1 MHNLFHYE
9 NPFIQFLVRVG
20 DLMILNLLFIL
31 CSLPVVTLGA
41 SLTALHRVTQNMLF
55 EQEEPLLKAFF
66 RAFRQNFRQSTLAWL
81 VELVVIVS
89 LVCDVLLVMAY
100 FDGGLAKAMYILVA
114 VLAILVAGVF
124 SYLMPLIARYEN
136 GMRQQVNN
144 AVVLAIIK
152 LPKTVLLT
160 LLNLLPVI
168 LLLISVPVFVQTL
181 IFWVIIG
188 FAFMAFLQ
196 ESLLRSV
203 YEQLE
208 KGNNSVTL
216 GM

>member
-188 FAFMAFLQ
+188 FAFVSFLTSSILKPVFQ
-196 ESLLRSV
+196 E
-203 YEQLE
+203 LE
-208 KGNNSVTL
+208 KGNDSVTI
-216 GM
+216 G

>member
-1 MHNLFHYE
+1 MRNLFNYE

-20 DLMILNLLFIL
+20 DLIILNVLFIL
-31 CSLPVVTLGA
+31 CSAPVVTLGA

-66 RAFRQNFRQSTLAWL
+66 RAFRQNFKQSTLAWL

-100 FDGGLAKAMYILVA
+100 FNGGLAKAMYILVA
-114 VLAILVAGVF
+114 VLAILVAGVYA
-124 SYLMPLIARYEN
+124 YLMPLIARYEN

-152 LPKTVLLT
+152 LPKTVLLVF
-160 LLNLLPVI
+160 LNLLPVI
-168 LLLISVPVFVQTL
+168 LLVISVPLFIQTL

-188 FAFMAFLQ
+188 FAFVSFI
-196 ESLLRSV
+196 ESSILKPV
-203 YEQLE
+203 FQQLE
-208 KGNNSVTL
+208 KGNESVTI
-216 GM
+216 G

>member
-1 MHNLFHYE
+1 MRNLFNYE

-20 DLMILNLLFIL
+20 DLMILNVLFIL
-31 CSLPVVTLGA
+31 CSAPVVTLGA

-55 EQEEPLLKAFF
+55 EQEEPLIKAFF
-66 RAFRQNFRQSTLAWL
+66 RAFRQNFKQSTLVWL

-100 FDGGLAKAMYILVA
+100 FNGGLAKAMYILVA

-136 GMRQQVNN
+136 GMRQQVYN

-152 LPKTVLLT
+152 LPKTVLLM

-188 FAFMAFLQ
+188 FAFVSFLTSSILKPVFQ
-196 ESLLRSV
+196 
-203 YEQLE
+203 QLE
-208 KGNNSVTL
+208 KGNNSVTI
-216 GM
+216 G

>member
-20 DLMILNLLFIL
+20 DLMILNALFIL

-55 EQEEPLLKAFF
+55 EQEEPIIKSFF
-66 RAFRQNFRQSTLAWL
+66 RAFRQNFKQSTLAWL

-188 FAFMAFLQ
+188 FAFVSFLTSSILKPVFQ
-196 ESLLRSV
+196 
-203 YEQLE
+203 QLE
-208 KGNNSVTL
+208 KGNNSVTI
-216 GM
+216 G

>member
-20 DLMILNLLFIL
+20 DLMILNALFIL

-41 SLTALHRVTQNMLF
+41 SLTAMHRVTQNMLF

-152 LPKTVLLT
+152 LPKTVLLM

-188 FAFMAFLQ
+188 FAFVSFLTSSILKPVFQ
-196 ESLLRSV
+196 
-203 YEQLE
+203 QLE
-208 KGNNSVTL
+208 KGNSSVTI
-216 GM
+216 G

>member
-1 MHNLFHYE
+1 MHNLFNYE

-20 DLMILNLLFIL
+20 DLMILNVLFIL

-55 EQEEPLLKAFF
+55 EQEEPLIKSFF
-66 RAFRQNFRQSTLAWL
+66 RAFRQNFKQSTLAWL

-100 FDGGLAKAMYILVA
+100 FNGGLAKAMYILVA

-188 FAFMAFLQ
+188 FAFVSFLTSSILKPVFQ
-196 ESLLRSV
+196 
-203 YEQLE
+203 QLE
-208 KGNNSVTL
+208 KGNSSVTI
-216 GM
+216 G

>member
-1 MHNLFHYE
+1 MRNLFNYE

-20 DLMILNLLFIL
+20 DLIILNVLFIL
-31 CSLPVVTLGA
+31 CSAPVVTLGA

-66 RAFRQNFRQSTLAWL
+66 RAFRQNFKQSTLAWL

-100 FDGGLAKAMYILVA
+100 FNGGLAKAMYILVA
-114 VLAILVAGVF
+114 VLAILVAGVYA
-124 SYLMPLIARYEN
+124 YLMPLIARYEN

-144 AVVLAIIK
+144 AVILAIIK
-152 LPKTVLLT
+152 LPKTLL
-160 LLNLLPVI
+160 LVFLNLLPVI
-168 LLLISVPVFVQTL
+168 LVLISVPVFVQTL

-188 FAFMAFLQ
+188 FAFVSFLTSSILKPVFQ
-196 ESLLRSV
+196 
-203 YEQLE
+203 QLE
-208 KGNNSVTL
+208 KGNESVTI
-216 GM
+216 G

>member
-1 MHNLFHYE
+1 MRNLFNYE

-20 DLMILNLLFIL
+20 DLIILNVLFIL
-31 CSLPVVTLGA
+31 CSAPVVTLGA

-66 RAFRQNFRQSTLAWL
+66 RAFRQNFKQSTLAWL

-114 VLAILVAGVF
+114 VLAILVVGVF

-152 LPKTVLLT
+152 LPKTLL
-160 LLNLLPVI
+160 LVFLNLLPVI
-168 LLLISVPVFVQTL
+168 LVLISVPVFVQTL
-181 IFWVIIG
+181 IFWVVIG
-188 FAFMAFLQ
+188 FAFVSFI
-196 ESLLRSV
+196 ESSILKPV
-203 YEQLE
+203 FQQLE
-208 KGNNSVTL
+208 KGNESVTI
-216 GM
+216 G

>member
-20 DLMILNLLFIL
+20 DLMILNVLFIL
-31 CSLPVVTLGA
+31 CSAPVVTLGA

-55 EQEEPLLKAFF
+55 EQEEPLIKSFF
-66 RAFRQNFRQSTLAWL
+66 RAFRQNFKQSTLVWL
-81 VELVVIVS
+81 AELVIIVS
-89 LVCDVLLVMAY
+89 LACDVLLVMAY
-100 FDGGLAKAMYILVA
+100 FDGSLARTMYILVA

-152 LPKTVLLT
+152 LPKTIILVLM
-160 LLNLLPVI
+160 NLLPVI

-188 FAFMAFLQ
+188 FAFVSFLTSSILKPVFQ
-196 ESLLRSV
+196 
-203 YEQLE
+203 QLE
-208 KGNNSVTL
+208 KGNNSVTI
-216 GM
+216 G

>member
-20 DLMILNLLFIL
+20 DLMILNALFIL

-41 SLTALHRVTQNMLF
+41 SLTAMHRVTQNMLF
-55 EQEEPLLKAFF
+55 EQEEPIIKSFF
-66 RAFRQNFRQSTLAWL
+66 RAFRQNFKQSTLAWL

-114 VLAILVAGVF
+114 VLVILVAGVF

-136 GMRQQVNN
+136 GMRQQVYN

-152 LPKTVLLT
+152 LPKTVLLM

-188 FAFMAFLQ
+188 FAFVSFLTSSILKPVFQ
-196 ESLLRSV
+196 
-203 YEQLE
+203 QLE
-208 KGNNSVTL
+208 KGNSSVTI
-216 GM
+216 G

>member
-188 FAFMAFLQ
+188 FAFVSFLTSSILKPVFQ
-196 ESLLRSV
+196 
-203 YEQLE
+203 QLE
-208 KGNNSVTL
+208 KGNESVTI
-216 GM
+216 G

>member
-1 MHNLFHYE
+1 MRNLFNYE

-20 DLMILNLLFIL
+20 DLMILNVLFIL
-31 CSLPVVTLGA
+31 CSAPVVTLGA

-66 RAFRQNFRQSTLAWL
+66 RAFRQNFKQSTLAWL

-100 FDGGLAKAMYILVA
+100 FNGGLAKAMYILVA
-114 VLAILVAGVF
+114 VLAILVAGVYA
-124 SYLMPLIARYEN
+124 YLMPLIARYEN

-152 LPKTVLLT
+152 LPKTLL
-160 LLNLLPVI
+160 LVFLNLLPVI
-168 LLLISVPVFVQTL
+168 LVLISVPVFVQTL

-188 FAFMAFLQ
+188 FAFVSFLTSSILKPVFQ
-196 ESLLRSV
+196 
-203 YEQLE
+203 QLE
-208 KGNNSVTL
+208 KGNESVTI
-216 GM
+216 G

>member
-1 MHNLFHYE
+1 MRNLFNYE

-20 DLMILNLLFIL
+20 DLIILNVLFIL
-31 CSLPVVTLGA
+31 CSAPVVTLGA

-66 RAFRQNFRQSTLAWL
+66 RAFRQNFKQSTLAWL

-100 FDGGLAKAMYILVA
+100 FNGGLAKTMYILVA
-114 VLAILVAGVF
+114 VLAILVAGVYA
-124 SYLMPLIARYEN
+124 YLMPLIARYEN

-152 LPKTVLLT
+152 LPKTLL
-160 LLNLLPVI
+160 LVFLNLLPVI
-168 LLLISVPVFVQTL
+168 LVLISVPVFVQTL
-181 IFWVIIG
+181 IFWVVIG
-188 FAFMAFLQ
+188 FAFVSFI
-196 ESLLRSV
+196 ESSILKPV
-203 YEQLE
+203 FQQLE
-208 KGNNSVTL
+208 KGNESVTI
-216 GM
+216 G

>member
-20 DLMILNLLFIL
+20 DLMILNALFIL

-66 RAFRQNFRQSTLAWL
+66 RAFRQNFKQSTLAWL

-100 FDGGLAKAMYILVA
+100 FNGGLAKAMYILVA

-124 SYLMPLIARYEN
+124 SYLMPLIARYAN
-136 GMRQQVNN
+136 GTRQQVNN

-152 LPKTVLLT
+152 LPKTLLLM

-188 FAFMAFLQ
+188 FAFVSFLTSSILKPVFQ
-196 ESLLRSV
+196 
-203 YEQLE
+203 QLE
-208 KGNNSVTL
+208 KGNNSVTI
-216 GM
+216 G

>member
-55 EQEEPLLKAFF
+55 EQEEPLIKAFF
-66 RAFRQNFRQSTLAWL
+66 RAFRQNFKQSTLVWL

-100 FDGGLAKAMYILVA
+100 FNGGLAKAMYILVA

-152 LPKTVLLT
+152 LPKTLLLM

-188 FAFMAFLQ
+188 FAFVSFLTSSILKPVFQ
-196 ESLLRSV
+196 
-203 YEQLE
+203 QLE
-208 KGNNSVTL
+208 KGNNSVTI
-216 GM
+216 G

>member
-55 EQEEPLLKAFF
+55 EQEEPLIKAFF
-66 RAFRQNFRQSTLAWL
+66 RAFRQNFKQSTLVWL

-100 FDGGLAKAMYILVA
+100 FNGGLAKAMYILVA

-136 GMRQQVNN
+136 GTRQQVNN

-152 LPKTVLLT
+152 LPKTLLLM

-188 FAFMAFLQ
+188 FAFVSFLTSSILKPVFQ
-196 ESLLRSV
+196 
-203 YEQLE
+203 QLE
-208 KGNNSVTL
+208 KGNNSVTI
-216 GM
+216 G

>member
-66 RAFRQNFRQSTLAWL
+66 RAFRQNFKQSTLAWL

-136 GMRQQVNN
+136 GTRQQVNN

-152 LPKTVLLT
+152 LPKTLLLM

-188 FAFMAFLQ
+188 FAFVSFLTSSILKPVFQ
-196 ESLLRSV
+196 
-203 YEQLE
+203 QLE
-208 KGNNSVTL
+208 KGNNSVTI
-216 GM
+216 G

>member
-1 MHNLFHYE
+1 MRNLFNYE

-20 DLMILNLLFIL
+20 DLIILNVLFIL
-31 CSLPVVTLGA
+31 CSAPVVTLGA

-66 RAFRQNFRQSTLAWL
+66 RAFRQNFKQSTLAWL

-100 FDGGLAKAMYILVA
+100 FNGGLAKAMYILVA
-114 VLAILVAGVF
+114 VLAILVAGVYA
-124 SYLMPLIARYEN
+124 YLMPLIARYEN

-144 AVVLAIIK
+144 ALVLAIIK
-152 LPKTVLLT
+152 LPKTLL
-160 LLNLLPVI
+160 LVFLNLLPVI
-168 LLLISVPVFVQTL
+168 LVLISVPVFVQTL

-188 FAFMAFLQ
+188 FAFVSFLTSSILKPVFQ
-196 ESLLRSV
+196 
-203 YEQLE
+203 QLE
-208 KGNNSVTL
+208 KGNESVTI
-216 GM
+216 G

>member
-1 MHNLFHYE
+1 MRNLFNYE

-20 DLMILNLLFIL
+20 DLMILNVLFIL
-31 CSLPVVTLGA
+31 CSAPVVTLGA

-66 RAFRQNFRQSTLAWL
+66 RAFRQNFKQSTLAWL

-100 FDGGLAKAMYILVA
+100 FNGGLAKAMYILVA
-114 VLAILVAGVF
+114 VLAILFAGVYA
-124 SYLMPLIARYEN
+124 YLMPLIARYEN

-144 AVVLAIIK
+144 AVILAIIK
-152 LPKTVLLT
+152 LPKTLL
-160 LLNLLPVI
+160 LVFLNLLPVI
-168 LLLISVPVFVQTL
+168 LVLISVPVFVQTL

-188 FAFMAFLQ
+188 FAFVSFLTSSILKPVFQ
-196 ESLLRSV
+196 
-203 YEQLE
+203 QLE
-208 KGNNSVTL
+208 KGNESVTI
-216 GM
+216 G

>member
-55 EQEEPLLKAFF
+55 EQEEPLIKAFF
-66 RAFRQNFRQSTLAWL
+66 RAFRQNFKQSTLVWL

-100 FDGGLAKAMYILVA
+100 FNGGLAKAMYILVA

-152 LPKTVLLT
+152 LPKTLLLM

-188 FAFMAFLQ
+188 FAFVSFLTSSILKPVFR
-196 ESLLRSV
+196 E
-203 YEQLE
+203 LE
-208 KGNNSVTL
+208 KGNDSVTI
-216 GM
+216 G

>member
-1 MHNLFHYE
+1 MRNLFNYE

-20 DLMILNLLFIL
+20 DLIILNVLFIL
-31 CSLPVVTLGA
+31 CSAPVVTLGA

-66 RAFRQNFRQSTLAWL
+66 RAFRQNFKQSTLAWL

-100 FDGGLAKAMYILVA
+100 FNGGLAKAMYILVA
-114 VLAILVAGVF
+114 VLAILVAGVYA
-124 SYLMPLIARYEN
+124 YLMPLIARYEN

-152 LPKTVLLT
+152 LPKTLL
-160 LLNLLPVI
+160 LVFLNLLPVI
-168 LLLISVPVFVQTL
+168 LVLISVPVFVLSL
-181 IFWVIIG
+181 IFWVVIG
-188 FAFMAFLQ
+188 FAFVSFI
-196 ESLLRSV
+196 ESSILKPV
-203 YEQLE
+203 FQQLE
-208 KGNNSVTL
+208 KGNESVTI
-216 GM
+216 G

>member
-81 VELVVIVS
+81 VELVGIVS

-188 FAFMAFLQ
+188 FAFVSFLTSSILKPVFQ
-196 ESLLRSV
+196 
-203 YEQLE
+203 QLE
-208 KGNNSVTL
+208 KGNSSVTI
-216 GM
+216 G

>member
-20 DLMILNLLFIL
+20 DLMILNLLFL
-31 CSLPVVTLGA
+31 VCALPVVTLGA

-55 EQEEPLLKAFF
+55 EQEEPIIKSFF
-66 RAFRQNFRQSTLAWL
+66 RAFRQNFKQSTLAWL

-188 FAFMAFLQ
+188 FAFVSFLTSSILKPVFQ
-196 ESLLRSV
+196 
-203 YEQLE
+203 QLE
-208 KGNNSVTL
+208 KGNSSVTI
-216 GM
+216 G

>member
-55 EQEEPLLKAFF
+55 EQEEPLIKAFF
-66 RAFRQNFRQSTLAWL
+66 RAFRQNFKQSTLVWL

-100 FDGGLAKAMYILVA
+100 FNGGLAKAMYILVA

-136 GMRQQVNN
+136 GTRQQVNN

-188 FAFMAFLQ
+188 FAFVSFLTSSILKPVFQ
-196 ESLLRSV
+196 
-203 YEQLE
+203 QLE
-208 KGNNSVTL
+208 KGNNSVTI
-216 GM
+216 G

>member
-152 LPKTVLLT
+152 LPKTIILVLM
-160 LLNLLPVI
+160 NLLPVI

-188 FAFMAFLQ
+188 FAFVSFLTSSILKPVFQ
-196 ESLLRSV
+196 E
-203 YEQLE
+203 LE
-208 KGNNSVTL
+208 KGNDSVTI
-216 GM
+216 G

>member
-55 EQEEPLLKAFF
+55 EQEEPLIKSFF
-66 RAFRQNFRQSTLAWL
+66 RAFRQNFKQSTLAWL

-152 LPKTVLLT
+152 LPKTIILVLM
-160 LLNLLPVI
+160 NLLPVI

-188 FAFMAFLQ
+188 FAFVSFLTSSILKPVFQ
-196 ESLLRSV
+196 E
-203 YEQLE
+203 LE
-208 KGNNSVTL
+208 KGNDSVTI
-216 GM
+216 G

>member
-41 SLTALHRVTQNMLF
+41 SLTAMHRVTQNMLF

-100 FDGGLAKAMYILVA
+100 FNGGLAKAMYILVA
-114 VLAILVAGVF
+114 VLAILVVGVF

-188 FAFMAFLQ
+188 FAFVSFLTSSILKPVFQ
-196 ESLLRSV
+196 
-203 YEQLE
+203 QLE
-208 KGNNSVTL
+208 KGNNSVTI
-216 GM
+216 G

>member
-1 MHNLFHYE
+1 MRNLFNYE

-20 DLMILNLLFIL
+20 DLMILNVLFIL
-31 CSLPVVTLGA
+31 CSAPVVTLGA

-66 RAFRQNFRQSTLAWL
+66 RAFRQNFKQSTLAWL

-100 FDGGLAKAMYILVA
+100 FNGGLAKAMYILVA
-114 VLAILVAGVF
+114 VLAILVAGVYA
-124 SYLMPLIARYEN
+124 YLMPLIARYEN

-144 AVVLAIIK
+144 AVILAIIK
-152 LPKTVLLT
+152 LPKTLL
-160 LLNLLPVI
+160 LVFLNLLPVI
-168 LLLISVPVFVQTL
+168 LALISVPVFVQTL

-188 FAFMAFLQ
+188 FAFVSFI
-196 ESLLRSV
+196 ESSILKPV
-203 YEQLE
+203 FQQLE
-208 KGNNSVTL
+208 KGNESVTI
-216 GM
+216 G

>member
-20 DLMILNLLFIL
+20 DLMILNALFIL

-41 SLTALHRVTQNMLF
+41 SLTAMHRVTQNMLF
-55 EQEEPLLKAFF
+55 EQEEPIIKSFF
-66 RAFRQNFRQSTLAWL
+66 RAFRQNFKQSTLAWL

-136 GMRQQVNN
+136 GMRQQVYN

-152 LPKTVLLT
+152 LPKTVLLM

-188 FAFMAFLQ
+188 FAFVSFLTSSILKPVFQ
-196 ESLLRSV
+196 
-203 YEQLE
+203 QLE
-208 KGNNSVTL
+208 KGNNSVTI
-216 GM
+216 G

>member
-1 MHNLFHYE
+1 MRNLFNYE

-20 DLMILNLLFIL
+20 DLMILNVLFIL
-31 CSLPVVTLGA
+31 CSAPVVTLGA

-66 RAFRQNFRQSTLAWL
+66 RAFRQNFKQSTLAWL

-100 FDGGLAKAMYILVA
+100 FNGGLAKAMYILVA
-114 VLAILVAGVF
+114 VLAILVAGVYA
-124 SYLMPLIARYEN
+124 YLMPLIARYEN

-152 LPKTVLLT
+152 LPKTLL
-160 LLNLLPVI
+160 LVFLNLLPVI
-168 LLLISVPVFVQTL
+168 LVLISVPVFVQTL
-181 IFWVIIG
+181 IFWVVIG
-188 FAFMAFLQ
+188 FAFVSFI
-196 ESLLRSV
+196 ESSILKPV
-203 YEQLE
+203 FQQLE
-208 KGNNSVTL
+208 KGNESVTI
-216 GM
+216 G